1 MTKRDILHK
10 FFDYRTRSGRGNYW
24 LGMIEEYLFP
34 VSRIMDWVFTYI
46 SLKMAISGSSIGWI
60 ITGALFFYGYKLV
73 LELLRLG
80 LTKLD
85 HKYYIQQMEIDWS
98 AKNTKYNIFTIQQ
111 METEKEKIK
120 VLNAIAE
127 KLGIEDRAVSKFTEL

>member
-1 MTKRDILHK
+1 MNKRDILHK
-10 FFDYRTRSGRGNYW
+10 FFDYRVRSVRGNYW

-46 SLKMAISGSSIGWI
+46 SLKMAISGSSIEWI
-60 ITGALFFYGYKLV
+60 ITGALFFYCYKAI
-73 LELLRLG
+73 LELLRLS

-85 HKYYIQQMEIDWS
+85 HKYNIQRLEIDWS
-98 AKNTKYNIFTIQQ
+98 SKNTKYNIFTVQQ
-111 METEKEKIK
+111 IATEKEKIR

-127 KLGIEDRAVSKFTEL
+127 KLGIEQRAELKFTDL